1 MVALAVSQSLATLEW
16 LSGGHFSPATLFAT
30 SEPGVWF
37 DPSDVA
43 NTNWRYNLLTFT
55 EQFDNAAWT
64 KGNFLAFGSGSVANT
79 TATTDPIGG
88 NTADLLVTAAA
99 TTSTRVFQSINSNT
113 GQINTQTWYV
123 KKQAGSAVRWL
134 RLNADQSVTSTYFD
148 LDNGV
153 FGTVGAGIT
162 PFVISLPNGWYR
174 IGITYAAAATDITD
188 NQFLNLANGNNMPA
202 SYVGDGTSGFYIWGA
217 QTEIGSTPTEYQPI
231 TTVAAGTI
239 ARFPQATLYQDSAGS
254 TLVTAPSQPVGLMLS
269 KDKGLALGPELVVNG
284 DFATSSNWTLGA
296 TWSISG
302 GVASKASGDT
312 ATIFQDIPALTSGAI
327 YVIEL
332 DQSYAVSPFSVLLRV
347 GAAGAIAY
355 NSPLPAIQGRIRIV
369 VNAAAAATRISI
381 SNASSTASGTI
392 DNISIKLLPGN
403 HATQATAGSRPTY
416 GIVPATGR
424 RNLLTRTEEFDNT
437 DWAKVQATVSAN
449 TVVAPNGTI
458 TADSILDT
466 AVSNIHY
473 CAQDITS
480 LTPSGK
486 TYTVSAYAKANTLNF
501 MTLGISDISSGTLYA
516 TAVFNLSTGA
526 VSTSGAAG
534 TGYSVVSSSI
544 SDAGSGWYRC
554 VVTVVAGTSVSFLR
568 AVVAPN
574 KTGVITGSAGG
585 FENYLGNGSSFYAW
599 GVQLEQ
605 SSSATAYQQVVTA
618 FEVTEANVA
627 SLSYLSFDGID
638 DFMITPTIT
647 PATDKVQVFAGVRKL
662 SDAATSCIAEL
673 SVTLNSNQGSFFLLA
688 PNANASTSAIFASKG
703 SLPAFGS
710 GSVADMGASP
720 VTRLLSG
727 IGDISTDTSILR
739 INGAQAATSA
749 TDQGTGNYLAYPLYI
764 GRRAGTSLPFTGQ
777 MYGLITRFGSNLNTS
792 QLVSTEGWLNTK
804 TRAY

>member
-381 SNASSTASGTI
+381 GNASSTASGTI
-392 DNISIKLLPGN
+392 DNISIKLLLGN

-424 RNLLTRTEEFDNT
+424 RNLLLAT
-437 DWAKVQATVSAN
+437 DTLATQSLTVTAVSH
-449 TVVAPNGTI
+449 TLSFTGTGTI
-458 TADSILDT
+458 TLSGVST
-466 AVSNIHY
+466 AGPLVGTGVSNRV
-473 CAQDITS
+473 S
-480 LTPSGK
+480 LTFTPTAGSL
-486 TYTVSAYAKANTLNF
+486 TLTVSGSVTL
-501 MTLGISDISSGTLYA
+501 A
-516 TAVFNLSTGA
+516 
-526 VSTSGAAG
+526 
-534 TGYSVVSSSI
+534 
-544 SDAGSGWYRC
+544 
-554 VVTVVAGTSVSFLR
+554 
-568 AVVAPN
+568 
-574 KTGVITGSAGG
+574 
-585 FENYLGNGSSFYAW
+585 
-599 GVQLEQ
+599 QLELG
-605 SSSATAYQQVVTA
+605 STATAYQKVVTA

-638 DFMITPTIT
+638 DFMTTPTIT

-662 SDAATSCIAEL
+662 SDAARGCIAEPG
-673 SVTLNSNQGSFFLLA
+673 TGGSNGSFFLEG
-688 PNANASTSAIFASKG
+688 PNAALTGGYGGFSRGTATSFVS
-703 SLPAFGS
+703 S
-710 GSVADMGASP
+710 GTGTAPISSV
-720 VTRLLSG
+720 VTLT
-727 IGDISTDTSILR
+727 GDIANDSAVLR
-739 INGAQAATSA
+739 INGVEASSSA
-749 TDQGTGNYLAYPLYI
+749 TDQGTGNYLAYALYL
-764 GRRAGTSLPFTGQ
+764 GRRGGTTFPFNGR
-777 MYGLITRFGSNLNTS
+777 MHGLITRFGTNLDTS
-792 QLVSTEGWLNTK
+792 QLVSTEGWMNTR
-804 TRAY
+804 TGAY